1 MSLGEFVGSRSSN
14 FLRLAMHGY
23 SLVYILLAGA
33 CLISWRTPDLWSRF
47 DLFSGGYLVLRTL
60 GSAHSLVTSRKAF
73 RSRQVMQEWWAVTSD
88 PQGIQ
93 RTILLMLAD
102 LVVFVDYGHWHTL
115 PTLERPVLQ
124 GMGLALYAVAL
135 GWQVWTDAHLA
146 RHFAGDHAQRGP
158 MDQGPFRY
166 VRHPRY
172 AGAILAKCAFAL
184 VFASALGWL
193 LALTWAILLLK
204 KVSVEEQH
212 LRHMFGN
219 EYETYAQRTARL
231 LPGVY

>member
-1 MSLGEFVGSRSSN
+1 MNLAEFVGSRSSN
-14 FLRLAMHGY
+14 FLRLAMHSY
-23 SLVYILLAGA
+23 SLLYILLASA
-33 CLISWRTPDLWSRF
+33 CLINWRTPDPWSRL
-47 DLFSGGYLVLRTL
+47 DLFSGGYLLLRTL

-73 RSRQVMQEWWAVTSD
+73 RSRQVMREWWAVTSD
-88 PQGIQ
+88 PKGIQ
-93 RTILLMLAD
+93 RTIFLMLAD
-102 LVVFVDYGHWHTL
+102 LVVFFDYGHWHTL
-115 PTLERPVLQ
+115 PALERPALQ
-124 GMGLALYAVAL
+124 GMGVALYAVAWA
-135 GWQVWTDAHLA
+135 WQVWTDAYLA
-146 RHFAGDHAQRGP
+146 WHFTGDHAQRGP
-158 MDQGPFRY
+158 MDQGPFHY

-204 KVSVEEQH
+204 KVSVEEEH
-212 LRHMFGN
+212 LRNMFGN